1 MPAMLPAMAAKPAV
15 AIIGPG
21 RLGTALAVELQK
33 AGYRVREI
41 VSRAASRSR
50 RKARELAKVTHA
62 RATTS
67 ETARLD
73 AGLIWFCV
81 PDREISGAAR
91 QLAPRTGWKGKLV
104 FHSSGALASE
114 ELDVLRRRG
123 APVAAVHPLM
133 TFVRGAIPALEGVP
147 FGVEGDAAAVR
158 AARAIVRRL
167 GGEAFEV
174 PKNRKAAYH
183 AWGTFT
189 SPLLVAML
197 VTMEQVARAAGLSK
211 AEARRNMLPIVR
223 QTLANY
229 ARLGPAG
236 AFSGPIVRG
245 DAAIVRK
252 HLRALQKVPGSREV
266 YVALARAALRHLPAR
281 NRRELESALRA

>member
-1 MPAMLPAMAAKPAV
+1 MAAKPTV
-15 AIIGPG
+15 AIVGPG
-21 RLGTALAVELQK
+21 RLGTALAVELK
-33 AGYRVREI
+33 RAGYRVREI
-41 VSRAASRSR
+41 VSRSSGASR
-50 RKARELAKVTHA
+50 RKARELAGVTRA
-62 RATTS
+62 RAATS

-81 PDREISGAAR
+81 PDREISSAAR
-91 QLAPRTGWKGKLV
+91 ELAPRTAWKGKLV

-114 ELDVLRRRG
+114 ELNVLRRRG
-123 APVAAVHPLM
+123 ATVAAVHPLM
-133 TFVRGAIPALEGVP
+133 TFVRGAIPSLEGVP
-147 FGVEGDAAAVR
+147 FGVEGDASAVR
-158 AARAIVRRL
+158 AARGIVRSL
-167 GGEAFEV
+167 GGQLFAV

-211 AEARRNMLPIVR
+211 AASRQYMLPIVR

-229 ARLGPAG
+229 ARLGPVG

-252 HLRALQKVPGSREV
+252 HLRVLQKVPGSREV
-266 YVALARAALRHLPAR
+266 YVALARAALRHLPVR
-281 NRRELESALRA
+281 NRRELERALRP

>member
-1 MPAMLPAMAAKPAV
+1 MLPAMAAKPTV
-15 AIIGPG
+15 AIVGPG
-21 RLGTALAVELQK
+21 RLGTALAVELK
-33 AGYRVREI
+33 RAGYRVREI
-41 VSRAASRSR
+41 VSRTASASQ
-50 RKARELAKVTHA
+50 RKARELAGVTRA

-91 QLAPRTGWKGKLV
+91 QLAPRASWKRKLV
-104 FHSSGALASE
+104 FHSSGALTSD
-114 ELDVLRRRG
+114 ELNVLRRRG
-123 APVAAVHPLM
+123 AAVAAVHPLM
-133 TFVRGAIPALEGVP
+133 TFVRGTIPSLQGVP
-147 FGVEGDAAAVR
+147 FGVEGDVVAVR
-158 AARAIVRRL
+158 AARGIVRRL
-167 GGEAFEV
+167 GGQLFAV
-174 PKNRKAAYH
+174 PKNKKPAYH

-211 AEARRNMLPIVR
+211 AAARQYMLPIVR

-229 ARLGPAG
+229 ARLGPAE

-245 DAAIVRK
+245 DAAIVHK
-252 HLRALQKVPGSREV
+252 HLRILRKVPGSGEV
-266 YVALARAALRHLPAR
+266 YVALARAALRHLPVR
-281 NRRELESALRA
+281 NRRQLERALRS